1 MEKLHMQYDTIMGM
15 LFYEFQ
21 NVLETY
27 STILE
32 ERRKEEE
39 KEYEEKGMD
48 TSKYNPDKMMR
59 NAQSYMS
66 KMPSAPQMPSMPKID
81 MPKF

>member
-1 MEKLHMQYDTIMGM
+1 MQYDTIMGM

-32 ERRKEEE
+32 ERREEEE
-39 KEYEEKGMD
+39 KEAAENGLD
-48 TSKYNPDKMMR
+48 PSNYNPDKMMR
-59 NAQSYMS
+59 NAQNR
-66 KMPSAPQMPSMPKID
+66 MPNMPQMSNISIPKVDI
-81 MPKF
+81 PKF

>member
-1 MEKLHMQYDTIMGM
+1 MQYDTIMGM

-32 ERRKEEE
+32 ERREEEE
-39 KEYEEKGMD
+39 KEATENGFD
-48 TSKYNPDKMMR
+48 PSNYNPDKMMR
-59 NAQSYMS
+59 SAQSR
-66 KMPSAPQMPSMPKID
+66 MPNMPQMSNISIPKVDI
-81 MPKF
+81 PKF

>member
-21 NVLETY
+21 NVLESY

-32 ERRKEEE
+32 ERKEAEE
-39 KEYEEKGMD
+39 KENAENGIDYN
-48 TSKYNPDKMMR
+48 KYTPDKMMR
-59 NAQSYMS
+59 SAQNYIS
-66 KMPSAPQMPSMPKID
+66 KSPNIPNMPKID
-81 MPKF
+81 IPKL

>member
-1 MEKLHMQYDTIMGM
+1 MQYDTIMGM

-27 STILE
+27 SKILE
-32 ERRKEEE
+32 ERREEEE
-39 KEYEEKGMD
+39 KEYDENGINS
-48 TSKYNPDKMMR
+48 SKYSPENMMR

-66 KMPSAPQMPSMPKID
+66 KFNQMPNMPSMSNID
-81 MPKF
+81 IPKF

>member
-32 ERRKEEE
+32 ERREEEE
-39 KEYEEKGMD
+39 KEAAENGFDPSNY
-48 TSKYNPDKMMR
+48 SPDKMMR
-59 NAQSYMS
+59 SAQSR
-66 KMPSAPQMPSMPKID
+66 MPNMPQMSNISIPKVDI
-81 MPKF
+81 PKF

>member
-1 MEKLHMQYDTIMGM
+1 MQYDTIMGM

-32 ERRKEEE
+32 ERREEEE
-39 KEYEEKGMD
+39 KEAAENGFD
-48 TSKYNPDKMMR
+48 PSNYNPDKMMR
-59 NAQSYMS
+59 SAQSH
-66 KMPSAPQMPSMPKID
+66 MPNMPQMSNISIPKVDI
-81 MPKF
+81 PKF

>member
-1 MEKLHMQYDTIMGM
+1 MQYDTIMGM

-39 KEYEEKGMD
+39 KDYAENGFDY
-48 TSKYNPDKMMR
+48 SNYSPDRIMR
-59 NAQSYMS
+59 NAQNYM
-66 KMPSAPQMPSMPKID
+66 PQIPKID
-81 MPKF
+81 IPKF

>member
-1 MEKLHMQYDTIMGM
+1 MQYDTIMGM

-32 ERRKEEE
+32 ERREQEE
-39 KEYEEKGMD
+39 KEAAENGLD
-48 TSKYNPDKMMR
+48 TSKYSPEKMMR
-59 NAQSYMS
+59 SAQNYIS
-66 KMPSAPQMPSMPKID
+66 KSPNFPNMPKID
-81 MPKF
+81 IPKL

>member
-1 MEKLHMQYDTIMGM
+1 MQYDTIMGM

-27 STILE
+27 SQILE
-32 ERRKEEE
+32 ERREEEE
-39 KEYEEKGMD
+39 KEAAENGLDPDDY
-48 TSKYNPDKMMR
+48 TPDKMMR

-66 KMPSAPQMPSMPKID
+66 KSPTMSGMPQMPKID
-81 MPKF
+81 IPKF

>member
-1 MEKLHMQYDTIMGM
+1 MQYDTIMGM

-32 ERRKEEE
+32 ERREEEE
-39 KEYEEKGMD
+39 KENEENSSSD
-48 TSKYNPDKMMR
+48 TDDSVAVDV
-59 NAQSYMS
+59 SE
-66 KMPSAPQMPSMPKID
+66 
-81 MPKF
+81 

>member
-1 MEKLHMQYDTIMGM
+1 MQYDTIMGM

-32 ERRKEEE
+32 ERREEEE
-39 KEYEEKGMD
+39 KEAAENGLD
-48 TSKYNPDKMMR
+48 PSNYNPDKMMR
-59 NAQSYMS
+59 NAQNR
-66 KMPSAPQMPSMPKID
+66 MPNIPQMSNISIPKVDI
-81 MPKF
+81 PKF

>member
-1 MEKLHMQYDTIMGM
+1 MQYDTIMGM

-27 STILE
+27 SVILE

-39 KEYEEKGMD
+39 KEYEENRID
-48 TSKYNPDKMMR
+48 TSKYTPDSMMR
-59 NAQSYMS
+59 SAQSYMS
-66 KMPSAPQMPSMPKID
+66 KSPQMPSMPNMSI
-81 MPKF
+81 PNF

>member
-27 STILE
+27 SLILE
-32 ERRKEEE
+32 ERREEEE
-39 KEYEEKGMD
+39 KEAAENGLDPSIY
-48 TSKYNPDKMMR
+48 SPDRMMR
-59 NAQSYMS
+59 SAQNYMGKS
-66 KMPSAPQMPSMPKID
+66 PQMPSMPKID
-81 MPKF
+81 IPKF